1 MSVTG
6 LAGIVLLLAV
16 NGYFVAAEFALI
28 SSRRTRLERDSSRR
42 ARTVLAAMASLPA
55 MLAGAQLGVTVAS
68 LALGALGEPTL
79 AAGLRPVFHA
89 VRIPEDLLHP
99 VSFALALTIVVTG
112 HILIGEM
119 VPKNLALTSPERTAR
134 WLVPPLY
141 VFARALRPL
150 LTAITATANLALRLF
165 GIPPASHV
173 RTVYTADELPA
184 LIGESREYNLL
195 DQPEHDLM
203 IAALGL
209 RDRPVSSVV
218 VPLGEVVT
226 VPPATTTADLQR
238 YAGEHGHS
246 RFPIRT
252 GAALSGYLHILDAL
266 GGPAGEPLPPRPLI
280 TLPGGTT
287 LADTLSAMRTGRF
300 QLAAITDQA
309 GAVVGVVTLTDV
321 LTGLLGKD

>member
-1 MSVTG
+1 
-6 LAGIVLLLAV
+6 
-16 NGYFVAAEFALI
+16 
-28 SSRRTRLERDSSRR
+28 
-42 ARTVLAAMASLPA
+42 
-55 MLAGAQLGVTVAS
+55 
-68 LALGALGEPTL
+68 
-79 AAGLRPVFHA
+79 
-89 VRIPEDLLHP
+89 
-99 VSFALALTIVVTG
+99 
-112 HILIGEM
+112 
-119 VPKNLALTSPERTAR
+119 
-134 WLVPPLY
+134 
-141 VFARALRPL
+141 
-150 LTAITATANLALRLF
+150 
-165 GIPPASHV
+165 V